1 MIKLTSLFVIV
12 ILTAVTGCSSYE
24 SDSPN
29 GEPEMEEITRDIESS
44 AGGDDDETGTAEYDR
59 VSVIENARLYKDPPE
74 IKVPEGKWEK
84 RYTEYPRWSFTRF
97 VLTSNDGYTELVITA
112 DGLRRLAN
120 KEEWLPAYRVEPGE
134 GDSVELSPEMDDPAG
149 ETEMTAITLKRGEIV
164 AVYPVEGP
172 NGTVKVTDENG
183 FIGFVKRGDLSPLGD
198 ERE

>member
-1 MIKLTSLFVIV
+1 MIKLTSLFIIV

-44 AGGDDDETGTAEYDR
+44 TDRGDDETGTAEYDR

-74 IKVPEGKWEK
+74 IKVPEGEWEK
-84 RYTEYPRWSFTRF
+84 RYTEHPRWTFVSF
-97 VLTSNDGYTELVITA
+97 VLTSNDGYTELVITS

-120 KEEWLPAYRVEPGE
+120 KEEGLPAYRVEPSE
-134 GDSVELSPEMDDPAG
+134 GDSVEPSPEMDVPAG
-149 ETEMTAITLKRGEIV
+149 ETEMTAFTLKRGEIV
-164 AVYPVEGP
+164 AVYPIEGP
-172 NGTVKVTDENG
+172 DGTVKVTDENG
-183 FIGFVKRGDLSPLGD
+183 FVGFVKRDDLVPLGD